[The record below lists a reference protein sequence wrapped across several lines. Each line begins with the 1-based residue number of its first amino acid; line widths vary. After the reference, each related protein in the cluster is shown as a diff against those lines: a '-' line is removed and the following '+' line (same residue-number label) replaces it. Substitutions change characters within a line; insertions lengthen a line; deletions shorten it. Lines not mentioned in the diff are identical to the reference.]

1 MPLHRKDQL
10 ELMSRFL
17 DGEVTPTEALE
28 AEKLLAQEEAR
39 EMRAVRGVGDLLRA
53 DVERATARVNFS
65 FFADRVLANAEAQK
79 PLSVWERVEEFFRE
93 KFGVST
99 HYLLPGAVVAAA
111 ALAAFLV
118 AQPRST
124 GDSDFTSGPRNELV
138 ITKADNLLGLDIIDD
153 EGTTILWVDES
164 E

>member
-17 DGEVTPTEALE
+17 DGEVTPEEATEAERLM
-28 AEKLLAQEEAR
+28 AQEESR
-39 EMRAVRGVGDLLRA
+39 DMRAVRGVGELLRA
-53 DVERATARVNFS
+53 DVERATERVNFN

-79 PLSVWERVEEFFRE
+79 PLSVWEKVEEFFRE
-93 KFGVST
+93 KFGVAT
-99 HYLLPGAVVAAA
+99 QYLLPGAVVAAA
-111 ALAAFLV
+111 ALAALLL
-118 AQPRST
+118 AQPRT
-124 GDSDFTSGPRNELV
+124 TDGSDITSGPRNELV
-138 ITKADNLLGLDIIDD
+138 ITRADNLLGLDIIDD